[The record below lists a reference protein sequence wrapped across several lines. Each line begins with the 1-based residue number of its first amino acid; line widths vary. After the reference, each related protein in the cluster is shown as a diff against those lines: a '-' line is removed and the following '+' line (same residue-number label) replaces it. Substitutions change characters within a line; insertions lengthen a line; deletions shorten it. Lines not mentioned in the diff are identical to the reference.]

1 MSTAYQLT
9 EHLAASTDVL
19 AAVKPLPD
27 IIDAIQTW
35 VMNLIFAVAS
45 VFATIGAAYYTMAGG
60 DPAKIEKSKEH
71 FKSALKGY
79 ALALLTPIIFGILN
93 SILGVGAD
101 DSDGG
106 STDRPSNGM
115 SAVVALQTHTPA
127 SGAAA
132 VMPGP
137 IGR

>member
-1 MSTAYQLT
+1 MSTTYELT
-9 EHLAASTDVL
+9 EYLAATADVY
-19 AAVKPLPD
+19 AVRPLPE
-27 IIDAIQTW
+27 IIDEIQTW
-35 VMNLIFAVAS
+35 VMNIIFAVAS

-79 ALALLTPIIFGILN
+79 ALALLTPIIFAILN
-93 SILGVGAD
+93 NILGVGAAD
-101 DSDGG
+101 TDGG
-106 STDRPSNGM
+106 KPSKPSNGM
-115 SAVVALQTHTPA
+115 AAIALHTHTPA

-132 VMPGP
+132 VVVLAQ